1 MTKTEHNSILIHLT
15 IAILIV
21 AIWTGTTS
29 GAREGAEKCARDGVK
44 CLEFTYRN
52 VKYGS
57 NACVRDHNFA
67 TGESSYWCATAV
79 SGGEY
84 TDWDWWCGDCEVPSG
99 MTTCP
104 NMKAGDASGGK
115 EIMIGSY
122 TLGDCLSE
130 CKKRKGVMGITTTN
144 LVDDTQSGDCYCE
157 FSVTERPNSSRKYKT
172 CFLKGSKGISYY
184 KPANWHSH
192 KIKEDQQDFANWTRK
207 LPHGMGSFLSFI
219 FWLFS
224 VIDSTKL
231 SFSESCRLVNV
242 SQIFSTQARFTYI
255 SYPLMLNFLIV

>member
-84 TDWDWWCGDCEVPSG
+84 TDWDWWCGDC
-99 MTTCP
+99 
-104 NMKAGDASGGK
+104 
-115 EIMIGSY
+115 
-122 TLGDCLSE
+122 
-130 CKKRKGVMGITTTN
+130 
-144 LVDDTQSGDCYCE
+144 
-157 FSVTERPNSSRKYKT
+157 
-172 CFLKGSKGISYY
+172 
-184 KPANWHSH
+184 
-192 KIKEDQQDFANWTRK
+192 
-207 LPHGMGSFLSFI
+207 
-219 FWLFS
+219 
-224 VIDSTKL
+224 
-231 SFSESCRLVNV
+231 
-242 SQIFSTQARFTYI
+242 
-255 SYPLMLNFLIV
+255 